1 LASLGLLK
9 IQDFPVHSG
18 MSNSYCAAVKSGRL
32 HAVHT
37 QYHDLEYGFPILTDD
52 GLFERLMLEINQ
64 AGLSWET
71 ILKKREGFQKAYANF
86 NLEQVAAF
94 DDEDFARLMSDA
106 SIIRNRLKI
115 NAAIENANRILEI
128 KREHGSFLAW
138 LELHHPLELEAW
150 RKLFKKTFVFT
161 GGEIVR
167 EFLVSTGFL
176 PGAHDEDCSTHAQIL
191 KLKPAW
197 IREKPMHE

>member
-1 LASLGLLK
+1 
-9 IQDFPVHSG
+9 
-18 MSNSYCAAVKSGRL
+18 MSDSYCAAVRSGRL

-52 GLFERLMLEINQ
+52 ELFERLILEINQ

-71 ILKKREGFQKAYANF
+71 ILKKREGFKKAYANF

-94 DDEDFARLMSDA
+94 NDEDFARLMADA

-115 NAAIENANRILEI
+115 NAAILNAKRILELQ
-128 KREHGSFLAW
+128 REHGSFLAW
-138 LELHHPLELEAW
+138 LELHHPLDLEAW
-150 RKLFKKTFVFT
+150 MRLFKKTFVFT

-176 PGAHDEDCSTHAQIL
+176 PGAHDSDCSCSEQIL
-191 KLKPAW
+191 ALKPAW
-197 IREKPMHE
+197 TRVKSTHG

>member
-1 LASLGLLK
+1 
-9 IQDFPVHSG
+9 

-94 DDEDFARLMSDA
+94 NDEDFERLISDA

>member
-1 LASLGLLK
+1 
-9 IQDFPVHSG
+9 
-18 MSNSYCAAVKSGRL
+18 MSDSYCAAVRSGRL
-32 HAVHT
+32 HAVHKH
-37 QYHDLEYGFPILTDD
+37 YHDLEYGFSLEHDD
-52 GLFERLMLEINQ
+52 QLFERLILEINQ

-71 ILKKREGFQKAYANF
+71 ILKKRVGFTKAYANF

-94 DDEDFARLMSDA
+94 NDEDFARLMSDA

-115 NAAIENANRILEI
+115 LAAIENAKRILEI

-138 LELHHPLELEAW
+138 LELHHPLDLEAW

-161 GGEIVR
+161 GSEIVR
-167 EFLVSTGFL
+167 EFLVSFGFL

-191 KLKPAW
+191 ALKPAW
-197 IREKPMHE
+197 TRAKDSEG

>member
-1 LASLGLLK
+1 
-9 IQDFPVHSG
+9 
-18 MSNSYCAAVKSGRL
+18 MSNSYCAAVRSGRL

-52 GLFERLMLEINQ
+52 GLFERLILEINQ

-71 ILKKREGFQKAYANF
+71 ILKKREGFTKAYANF
-86 NLEQVAAF
+86 NLEQVATF
-94 DDEDFARLMSDA
+94 NDQDFERLMSDA

-115 NAAIENANRILEI
+115 RATIFNAKRILEI
-128 KREHGSFLAW
+128 RREHGSFLAW
-138 LELHHPLELEAW
+138 LESHHPLELDDW
-150 RKLFKKTFVFT
+150 RRLFKKTFVFT

-176 PGAHDEDCSTHAQIL
+176 PGAHDEDCSSHTQIL
-191 KLKPAW
+191 TLKPAW
-197 IREKPMHE
+197 SREKLTHE